1 MAAENLFSRLE
12 GGASP
17 VGGPAA
23 EPATL
28 EDLYAAQ
35 SALEAEG
42 PTVGRFV
49 PGEGPANAALLF
61 VGEQPGDQEDLAGWP
76 FVGPAGQVLARALD
90 EIGLGRGD
98 VFLTNAVK
106 RFHFTQ
112 RGKRRLHEKPS
123 TDQIR
128 KERWWLE
135 KEIALVAPR
144 LVVALGG
151 TALHALAGKP
161 MPVNR
166 NRGPLRLPAGRRAYV
181 TIHPSAL
188 LRQPDPDAREREWR
202 AFVEDVGRARA
213 LAEADP
219 QAGP

>member
-1 MAAENLFSRLE
+1 MASDLFDRIE
-12 GGASP
+12 GPPAP

-28 EDLYAAQ
+28 DELYAAQ
-35 SALEAEG
+35 SALEAESAS
-42 PTVGRFV
+42 VGRFV
-49 PGEGPANAALLF
+49 PGEGPPNAPLLL
-61 VGEQPGDQEDLAGWP
+61 VGEQPGDQEDLACRP

-90 EIGLGRGD
+90 EVGLGRGD
-98 VFLTNAVK
+98 VYLTNAVK

-112 RGKRRLHEKPS
+112 RGKRRLHEKPT

-135 KEIALVAPR
+135 KEIVLVAPR
-144 LVVALGG
+144 LVVALGA
-151 TALHALAGKP
+151 TALQALAGKAL
-161 MPVNR
+161 PVNR
-166 NRGPLRLPAGRRAYV
+166 NRGPLRLASGRRAFV

-188 LRQPDPDAREREWR
+188 LRQPDPDARQREWR
-202 AFVEDVGRARA
+202 AFVDDIGRAKA

-219 QAGP
+219 QTGP

>member
-1 MAAENLFSRLE
+1 GIA
-12 GGASP
+12 
-17 VGGPAA
+17 
-23 EPATL
+23 
-28 EDLYAAQ
+28 
-35 SALEAEG
+35 
-42 PTVGRFV
+42 VGRFV
-49 PGEGPANAALLF
+49 PGEGPANAPLLF
-61 VGEQPGDQEDLAGWP
+61 VGEQPGDQEDLAGRP

-98 VFLTNAVK
+98 VYLTNAVK
-106 RFHFTQ
+106 RFHFSQ
-112 RGKRRLHEKPS
+112 RGKRRLHEKPT

-144 LVVALGG
+144 LVVALGA
-151 TALHALAGKP
+151 TALHALAGKA

-166 NRGPLRLPAGRRAYV
+166 NRGPLRLASGRRAFV
-181 TIHPSAL
+181 TIHPSSL
-188 LRQPDPDAREREWR
+188 LRQPDPDARQREWL
-202 AFVEDVGRARA
+202 AFVEDMGRAKA